1 MCKGATMR
9 SVSGGFSVDSR
20 ASVTVLL
27 ASPLEEDH
35 SSLRGILRRSRW
47 RLFGTGTYDEALAL
61 IRRHAVPVVICE
73 RTLPD
78 GDWKTLLAAMA
89 NMPHRPQLIVSSR
102 LADHHLWAD
111 VLSLGG
117 YDLLMTPFDAAEV
130 SRVVFLAWHSTRRGA
145 AHSAAAP
152 ATAA

>member
-1 MCKGATMR
+1 MNGSSLDSWTP
-9 SVSGGFSVDSR
+9 VS
-20 ASVTVLL
+20 VLL

-35 SSLRGILRRSRW
+35 SSLREILTRSRW
-47 RLFGTGTYDEALAL
+47 TLFETRTCQEALAL
-61 IRRHAVPVVICE
+61 IKRHGVPIVICE

-78 GDWKTLLAAMA
+78 GDWTTLLGATVD
-89 NMPHRPQLIVSSR
+89 MPQRPQLIVTSR

-117 YDLLMTPFDAAEV
+117 YDVLMSPFDAAEV
-130 SRVVFLAWHSTRRGA
+130 ARVVLLAWFSSRRGQT
-145 AHSAAAP
+145 HRAAAP